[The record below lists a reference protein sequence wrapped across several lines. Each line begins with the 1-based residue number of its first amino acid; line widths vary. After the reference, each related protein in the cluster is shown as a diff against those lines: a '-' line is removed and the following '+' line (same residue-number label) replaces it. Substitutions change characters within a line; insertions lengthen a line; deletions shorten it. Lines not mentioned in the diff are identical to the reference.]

1 MIRTKTKFKTQYK
14 PVQYQWRERPEPR
27 HRYWDI
33 LDKEETL
40 ILFKEKED
48 LKYCRE
54 YYRDGIGTRK
64 IDKMIETNWGF
75 YEDMEIV
82 GYSVDKNGKVMRV
95 FANRY
100 GGEGDDVC
108 ESILWDT
115 ITIGKPSKLKYINK
129 EFRHN

>member
-1 MIRTKTKFKTQYK
+1 MIRTKPEFKTQYT
-14 PVQYQWRERPEPR
+14 PTQYQWKEHPEPL
-27 HRYWDI
+27 HRCWDI
-33 LDKEETL
+33 LNKEERL
-40 ILFKEKED
+40 VLFKGKED

-75 YEDMEIV
+75 GIDMEVV

-100 GGEGDDVC
+100 GGDGDNVC
-108 ESILWDT
+108 ESILWDS
-115 ITIGKPSKLKYINK
+115 ITIGERSKLMYSGK
-129 EFRHN
+129 EFIYN